1 MVKIKICG
9 ITNMEDGVWV
19 ANIGADYLGLIFA
32 KESKRKVNL
41 EKAQEIAKAI
51 PPYIKKVGL
60 FVNEDPKI
68 VDKILAECQLD
79 LVQFHGQES
88 PDYCSQFKG
97 KTEIIKAFRIKDEES
112 INQISLYDVDFY
124 LLDTFVEGK
133 YGGTGQAFNWDL
145 AIQAKQFGRPIFLS
159 GGLNPD
165 NVVEAIKKVEPY
177 AVDVSSGVESS
188 PRRKNIELMREFIT
202 KIRKV
207 R

>member
-19 ANIGADYLGLIFA
+19 ANLGADYLGLIFA

-41 EKAQEIAKAI
+41 QNAQEITKAM

-97 KTEIIKAFRIKDEES
+97 KAEIIKVFRIKDEES

-145 AIQAKQFGRPIFLS
+145 AVQAKQFGRPIFLS

-188 PRRKNIELMREFIT
+188 PRRKNVEVMREFIT

>member
-19 ANIGADYLGLIFA
+19 ANLGADYLGLIFA

-68 VDKILAECQLD
+68 VDKILVECQLD

-97 KTEIIKAFRIKDEES
+97 KIEIIKAFMIKDEES

-145 AIQAKQFGRPIFLS
+145 AVQAKQFGRPIFLS

-177 AVDVSSGVESS
+177 AVDISSGVESS
-188 PRRKNIELMREFIT
+188 PRRKNVELMREFIT

-207 R
+207 